1 MLTDPLCTNS
11 ECFQERKSQDSTKNV
26 SGNQLIDFCSMFNC
40 SIVNGLCNRGFDVG
54 FTYISST
61 GSTMTDYTMSNDLF
75 SVELV
80 SSYEITSHVESS
92 HLPVSIYARANRNA
106 SEAVNRKGNAEYF
119 EKVIWDCEK
128 VPEFL

>member
-1 MLTDPLCTNS
+1 M
-11 ECFQERKSQDSTKNV
+11 
-26 SGNQLIDFCSMFNC
+26 ID
-40 SIVNGLCNRGFDVG
+40 
-54 FTYISST
+54 YI
-61 GSTMTDYTMSNDLF
+61 MSNDLF

-92 HLPVSIYARANRNA
+92 HLRVSIYARANRNA
-106 SEAVNRKGNAEYF
+106 SEAVNRKGNAEYS